1 MATRSFTSVSG
12 FAVAVLVWFVLAGA
26 SAVTAGGIPVARN
39 ARLGGSGENTRLVLE
54 LDKPVSFNVF
64 TLANP
69 NRIIV
74 DMPEVNFQM
83 PAGTGVRGYGLVKAF
98 RYGLFSAGKSRMVI
112 DVAGPVKVAKSFIL
126 PAGDGKPVR
135 LVLDLALTSQKAFE
149 DHTASVA
156 ARRKAARLRAK
167 RAAAASLR
175 GSNVPLPRAKPLRLA
190 TRPER
195 GKSKPVIVVDPGH
208 GGVDPGASGRRGSRE
223 KHLVLAF
230 AKTLAA
236 QLKRTGRYK
245 VYLTRSRDVF
255 IRLGERVRIAT
266 RKNADLFISIHAD
279 SIKKGSIRGATIYT
293 LSEKSSDKEAAALAA
308 KENRADIIAGVDL
321 EDAPD
326 ELAGIFIDLAQR
338 EAKNE
343 SIKFAKTAVSF
354 MRRRVLLNRNP
365 HRYAGFRVLKSP
377 NFPSVLIELGYLS
390 SYKDEAML
398 NSQRWRSRSA
408 SAIVQSVNRYFSKRL
423 ANR

>member
-1 MATRSFTSVSG
+1 MAARSFIRTTG
-12 FAVAVLVWFVLAGA
+12 FIAVLLAGYIL
-26 SAVTAGGIPVARN
+26 AGLGGAMAKSIPVAKN
-39 ARLGGSGENTRLVLE
+39 ARLGGGAENTRLVLE
-54 LDKPVSFNVF
+54 LDKPLSFNVF

-69 NRIIV
+69 NRIII

-83 PAGTGVRGYGLVKAF
+83 PAGTGVKGHGLVKAF
-98 RYGLFSAGKSRMVI
+98 RYGLFSTGKSRMVI

-126 PAGDGKPVR
+126 PATESKPVR
-135 LVLDLALTSQKAFE
+135 LVLDMVLTSQKAFE

-156 ARRKAARLRAK
+156 ARRKAARLQAR
-167 RAAAASLR
+167 RVAAASLR
-175 GSNVPLPRAKPLRLA
+175 GSQVPLPRAKPLRLSSKPQRA
-190 TRPER
+190 KTR
-195 GKSKPVIVVDPGH
+195 PVIVVDPGH

-236 QLKRTGRYK
+236 KLKKTGRYK
-245 VYLTRSRDVF
+245 VYLTRSKDVF
-255 IRLGERVRIAT
+255 IRLGERVRIAN

-279 SIKKGSIRGATIYT
+279 SIRKGNIRGATIYT

-343 SIKFAKTAVSF
+343 SIKFAKTTVGF
-354 MRRRVLLNRNP
+354 MRRKVLLNRNP

-398 NSQRWRSRSA
+398 NSARWRSKSA
-408 SAIVQSVNRYFSKRL
+408 GAIVQSVNRYFSKRL